1 MIRAIV
7 ALLLSA
13 APAFAQE
20 RPNLVFICSDDQRA
34 DTIAALGNRHIRT
47 PHLDRMARDGFAF
60 TNAFCMGSSQP
71 AVCVPSRAMFLSGR
85 SLFRVNDQL
94 RDIPTWPEVFRRAG
108 YHTFGVGKWH
118 NGSASYARSFD
129 AGGPVFF
136 GGMSDQY
143 RVPVHTFD
151 PTGAYPKSN
160 LRTGTE
166 YSTTLFADA
175 AVRFLTDYRG
185 DKPFFLY
192 LTLTAPHDP
201 RTPPAGDEHRYD
213 PAALP
218 LPRNFLPR
226 HPFDNGE
233 LEIRDE
239 KLLGWPRAEADVRR
253 ELAAYYS
260 MISHIDAQVGR
271 IRDTLERRGWGRNT
285 IVIFTSDHGLALG
298 SHGLLGKQNLYD
310 HSMRAPLL
318 MVGPGIPTGGRSAA
332 LVYLFDLFPTAAAW
346 CGVTP
351 PAGVEGHSLARVVA
365 GREAG
370 VRDTLFFAYRTVQR
384 GVRTDRWKLIR
395 YPQADRTQLFDLHA
409 DPDERIDLSADPA
422 HAATRRD
429 LTARLVV
436 EQRAFGDPLVAPP
449 NGRIRDSGKNTRLRG
464 ERDDRMLSLN
474 PESRIPPPDGRL
486 PAPPG

>member
-1 MIRAIV
+1 MTRALV

-13 APAFAQE
+13 APAVAQE

-34 DTIAALGNRHIRT
+34 DTIAALGNRHVRT

-60 TNAFCMGSSQP
+60 TNAFCMGSTQG

-108 YHTFGVGKWH
+108 YHTYGVGKWH
-118 NGSASYARSFD
+118 NGPASYARSFD

-136 GGMSDQY
+136 GGMSDQN
-143 RVPVHTFD
+143 RVPLHPFD
-151 PTGAYPKSN
+151 PTGAYPKTN
-160 LRTGTE
+160 LRPGDG

-192 LTLTAPHDP
+192 LTLTSPHDP
-201 RTPPAGDEHRYD
+201 RTPPTGDEHRYD

-253 ELAAYYS
+253 ELAAYYA
-260 MISHIDAQVGR
+260 MVSHIDAQVGR
-271 IRDTLERRGWGRNT
+271 IRDALERRGWGRNT
-285 IVIFTSDHGLALG
+285 IVVFTSDHGLALG

-318 MVGPGIPTGGRSAA
+318 MTGPGIPAGGRSAA
-332 LVYLFDLFPTAAAW
+332 LVYLFDLFPTAADW
-346 CGVTP
+346 CRVAP
-351 PAGVEGHSLARVVA
+351 PAGVEGQSLARVVA
-365 GREAG
+365 GQEAG
-370 VRDTLFFAYRTVQR
+370 VRDGLFFAYRNVQR

-395 YPQADRTQLFDLHA
+395 YPQVDRTQLFDVQT
-409 DPDERIDLSADPA
+409 DPDELHDLSAHPA
-422 HAATRRD
+422 HADTLCTMSERMRVGQQ
-429 LTARLVV
+429 TYS
-436 EQRAFGDPLVAPP
+436 DPLLVAP
-449 NGRIRDSGKNTRLRG
+449 
-464 ERDDRMLSLN
+464 N
-474 PESRIPPPDGRL
+474 PKK
-486 PAPPG
+486 